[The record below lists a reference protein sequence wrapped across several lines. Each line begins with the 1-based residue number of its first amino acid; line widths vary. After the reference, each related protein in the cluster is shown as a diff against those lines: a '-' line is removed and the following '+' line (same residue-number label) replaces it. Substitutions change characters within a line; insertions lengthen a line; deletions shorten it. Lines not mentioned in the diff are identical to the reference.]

1 MGISLFKDWVIGVAG
16 TIVGIAGV
24 TAVDGADGMEEV
36 IEVEDDAGSVVVS
49 AITFSTTPS
58 LGDIVT
64 SGSCSSISSC
74 TLLVS
79 SSIAVVASSCMVGSD
94 DDLGNGPEA
103 MRSLSFA
110 GDRDGDLLRFGDGGG
125 FLKSMRGQSS
135 VEQKRGT
142 DCALP
147 FFGELAGE
155 KYLVGGP
162 SLAVDN
168 GFLLVVADRLRAD
181 RRPASRL
188 GSE

>member
-16 TIVGIAGV
+16 TIVGIGGV
-24 TAVDGADGMEEV
+24 TAVDGADGIEEV
-36 IEVEDDAGSVVVS
+36 IEVEDDGGSVVVS
-49 AITFSTTPS
+49 AITFPTTPS

-64 SGSCSSISSC
+64 SGSSISSC

-110 GDRDGDLLRFGDGGG
+110 GDREGDLLRFGDGGG

-155 KYLVGGP
+155 RCLVGGP